1 MLLLHLVILQPLL
14 DERHK
19 VVRLP
24 PVLAAAISHN
34 KRLSVLRGR
43 YGINEALL
51 IQGGP
56 AQ

>member
-1 MLLLHLVILQPLL
+1 M
-14 DERHK
+14 
-19 VVRLP
+19 RLP
-24 PVLAAAISHN
+24 PVLGAAISH